1 VGEIDHFDG
10 KLGLAVVGIGIV
22 VVVVVAASTST
33 NTITIVAVD
42 SIRIVPKGV
51 QNGRRPA
58 AANVGCWTDPVPLGL
73 WWPQSRGTSHR
84 QCVFNGDSNCFI
96 DVLFASIGTET
107 ISRYDTISFG
117 VRVVFVVP
125 VGI

>member
-33 NTITIVAVD
+33 NTITIVAASVTASFTAD

-51 QNGRRPA
+51 QDGRRPA
-58 AANVGCWTDPVPLGL
+58 AANV
-73 WWPQSRGTSHR
+73 
-84 QCVFNGDSNCFI
+84 VFGQIQF
-96 DVLFASIGTET
+96 
-107 ISRYDTISFG
+107 
-117 VRVVFVVP
+117 P
-125 VGI
+125 